1 MAATVALTNL
11 SKIDQMKKHSQK
23 MSSLLSK
30 KNDANI
36 YLYHLVNKE
45 NKWIFYLRG
54 NISLASFMYEKKKS
68 KTK

>member
-45 NKWIFYLRG
+45 NK
-54 NISLASFMYEKKKS
+54 
-68 KTK
+68 